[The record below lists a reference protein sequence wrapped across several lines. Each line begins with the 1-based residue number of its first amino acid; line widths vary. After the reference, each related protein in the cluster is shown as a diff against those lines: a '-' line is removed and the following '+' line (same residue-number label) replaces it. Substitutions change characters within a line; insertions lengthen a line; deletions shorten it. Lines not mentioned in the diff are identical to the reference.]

1 MNYNLNHFGAGLKAW
16 QIKEQSVLYYIIL
29 LVTHKIVAF
38 LILIVQMYFN
48 QKTLFE
54 KGDRLKQCK

>member
-29 LVTHKIVAF
+29 LVTQKIVTY
-38 LILIVQMYFN
+38 LIVQMYFN